1 MEQTVENRTL
11 VAPAPQYDPTM
22 PRMTTDHAL
31 PAVLLS
37 FKGDAIAVAGTR
49 CELNGRSDGRFSAPK
64 VTWVVTVRS
73 EMKSLVAIWGRVSP
87 SATSRAISSSS
98 RVRMLGGWLAAELV
112 DAAAVLAGSCSETWA
127 NRLRTWDGRALAY
140 HQGIQRWVTDLNRL
154 YAAE

>member
-1 MEQTVENRTL
+1 MEQTVENRTF
-11 VAPAPQYDPTM
+11 VAPAPQYDPSM

-31 PAVLLS
+31 PAVLLRS
-37 FKGDAIAVAGTR
+37 RVTQLPWAGTR
-49 CELNGRSDGRFSAPK
+49 CELNGRSGGRFSASK

-140 HQGIQRWVTDLNRL
+140 YQGIQRWATDLKRL